1 MAKLKKFEATF
12 TQVANSW
19 LKDKNISAKAKG
31 VICVIQSLDDGW
43 SFSVAGLA
51 TLFDD
56 GENAIRGAIKELQDA
71 GYLVWERCR
80 NQDGTLGVT
89 IVKTIEKP
97 NVENPRVDKPNVDKQ
112 PQQIYNKQITNK
124 QIKNNMDADAS
135 DSQIKSKLSK
145 KPVNDNPLTKALYDC
160 IREWK
165 LPVRNHANLRK
176 KLSEIKGLYSEEL
189 LIDYFST
196 LSENPFLF
204 SKDEPFQPTVNDG
217 VDLISKIVQIRRC
230 AQKEMVDEGGNISL
244 TKIWG

>member
-1 MAKLKKFEATF
+1 MQK
-12 TQVANSW
+12 
-19 LKDKNISAKAKG
+19 
-31 VICVIQSLDDGW
+31 
-43 SFSVAGLA
+43 
-51 TLFDD
+51 
-56 GENAIRGAIKELQDA
+56 
-71 GYLVWERCR
+71 
-80 NQDGTLGVT
+80 
-89 IVKTIEKP
+89 EKP
-97 NVENPRVDKPNVDKQ
+97 NFYAVLEADVRYDNRLSSTAKV
-112 PQQIYNKQITNK
+112 IHAEITALTNK
-124 QIKNNMDADAS
+124 SGYCWATNKYFADNFGISESQVSRIISQLASLGYVDLEIKDDYKRKLTLRKKRKGGTQKAQTPPTQKCVYNNTSINNKINNMDAEAS

-145 KPVNDNPLTKALYDC
+145 KPVNNNPLSKALYDC